1 MRSAPFARKLRCL
14 QFCLH
19 NAVLVLSNI
28 QSHFCAFQLC
38 VRIFFILLLSDV
50 HKDLSLLRMKNWN
63 QKYKSRTSSFISWII
78 RWDCIL
84 SPYSIYREI
93 MRPVLFKF
101 VINRK
106 VITRKLNMLKEANV
120 FLAISEQNIR
130 RVQLKMYI
138 FIILFT
144 V

>member
-1 MRSAPFARKLRCL
+1 MRIDRSAPFARKLRCFH
-14 QFCLH
+14 FCLH
-19 NAVLVLSNI
+19 NAVRVLSNI
-28 QSHFCAFQLC
+28 QTHFCAFQL
-38 VRIFFILLLSDV
+38 FFILLLSDV
-50 HKDLSLLRMKNWN
+50 HKDLSFLRMKNWN

-138 FIILFT
+138 IILFT